1 MPRVHRQWLH
11 VLRDAE
17 RTDVG
22 EDAAVLVEGALN
34 IYTDGSSYSSPRVGG
49 VGIIFVLVDATGN
62 EVVDESAI
70 QGYKGATNNQMELQA
85 AILAL
90 REAKDRDLAGHM
102 RRIVIHTDSMYICD
116 NYKRAMFE
124 WPKTRWA
131 KRGGAPVL
139 NADLWKDLVKAIKAS
154 GCVVEFRWVKGHRTD
169 PFNKAVDKL
178 AKRSA
183 KSASQSPLAQ
193 VSVRRK
199 RSRESVQPGAVSIAG
214 QRLSIRVITCEYLRV
229 QQVWK
234 YKYEIVSKRNPLFGK
249 VDWIY
254 SPRDV
259 PLRDGHSYHVRLND
273 DPAYPQVLKV
283 FRELAKRNP
292 SHR

>member
-1 MPRVHRQWLH
+1 
-11 VLRDAE
+11 VLI
-17 RTDVG
+17 
-22 EDAAVLVEGALN
+22 EGALN
-34 IYTDGSSYSSPRVGG
+34 IYTDGSSYSSPRTGG
-49 VGIIFVLVDATGN
+49 VGIIFVLTDQAGN
-62 EVVDESAI
+62 EIIHDSAFP
-70 QGYKGATNNQMELQA
+70 GYKGATNNQMELQA
-85 AILAL
+85 PILAL
-90 REAKDRDLAGHM
+90 REAKQRGLSDDVS
-102 RRIVIHTDSMYICD
+102 RIVIHTDSMYVCE

-139 NADLWKDLVKAIKAS
+139 NAELWKDLLKAMRS
-154 GCVVEFRWVKGHRTD
+154 TGCVVEFRWVKGHRTD
-169 PFNKAVDKL
+169 PYNKAVDKL

-183 KSASQSPLAQ
+183 KRATEPPLAE

-199 RSRESVQPGAVSIAG
+199 RSREMVQPGSVSMLA
-214 QRLSIRVITCEYLRV
+214 QRLSIRVITCEYLRT

-234 YKYEIVSKRNPLFGK
+234 YKYEVVSKRSPFLSK

-273 DPAYPQVLKV
+273 DPEYPQVLKV
-283 FRELAKRNP
+283 FRELAK
-292 SHR
+292 

>member
-1 MPRVHRQWLH
+1 
-11 VLRDAE
+11 
-17 RTDVG
+17 
-22 EDAAVLVEGALN
+22 VLVEGALN
-34 IYTDGSSYSSPRVGG
+34 IYTDGSSYGGPRAGG
-49 VGIIFVLVDATGN
+49 VGILFVRADHAGN
-62 EVVDESAI
+62 EVVEESSI
-70 QGYKGATNNQMELQA
+70 PGYRGATNNQMELQA

-90 REAKDRDLAGHM
+90 REVQVRGLVADT
-102 RRIVIHTDSMYICD
+102 RRIVIHTDSMYLCD

-139 NADLWKDLVKAIKAS
+139 NAELWKDLLKAMRAT
-154 GCVVEFRWVKGHRTD
+154 GCIVEFRWVKGHRTD
-169 PFNKAVDKL
+169 QYNKAVDKL

-183 KSASQSPLAQ
+183 KLATQAPLTQ

-199 RSRESVQPGAVSIAG
+199 QTSEMVQPGVVSVRG

-234 YKYEIVSKRNPLFGK
+234 YKYEVVSKGSPFCRK
-249 VDWIY
+249 VDWVY
-254 SPRDV
+254 SQPDV
-259 PLRDGHSYHVRLND
+259 LLRDGHSYHVRLNG

-283 FRELAKRNP
+283 FRELEK
-292 SHR
+292 